1 MPRIAA
7 YSGDR
12 SFVPSPQSQIIHK
25 DLPAHLERLEGVK
38 QNAKRVLA
46 LKPNAKVL
54 VNMNSGPVEAV
65 LVQAYAWR
73 ADQSVVVAVV
83 RYDNGKTGK
92 VEGSRVLEIRTKGK
106 K

>member
-54 VNMNSGPVEAV
+54 VNSISGPMNAV
-65 LVQAYAWR
+65 LIEAYAWA